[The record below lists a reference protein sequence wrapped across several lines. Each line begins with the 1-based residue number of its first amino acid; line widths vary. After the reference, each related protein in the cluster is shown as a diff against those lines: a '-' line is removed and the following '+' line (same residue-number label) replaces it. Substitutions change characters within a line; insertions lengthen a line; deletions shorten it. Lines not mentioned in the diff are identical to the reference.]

1 MRFPALILFALSALC
16 PPAVLAQ
23 ATLNK
28 CIDAQ
33 GQVTYSN
40 QPCRNARE
48 SRTVAIDPPPIPDK
62 PRVQSAPTP
71 TAEPAPAPTPAKSIP
86 KPATIQ
92 LETRQIVK
100 STGPS
105 GKPAQNASA
114 KQCDSLSDKL
124 GKALDKMDQSRRK
137 GYTLEQMN
145 KWNEE
150 VRELE
155 RKKQQSGCF

>member
-33 GQVTYSN
+33 GKITYSN

-48 SRTVAIDPPPIPDK
+48 SRTLEIDPPPIPDK
-62 PRVQSAPTP
+62 PRVQIAPTP
-71 TAEPAPAPTPAKSIP
+71 PAVSTPAKVIP
-86 KPATIQ
+86 EPATTQ

-100 STGPS
+100 STSPS
-105 GKPAQNASA
+105 GKTAQNTSA
-114 KQCDSLSDKL
+114 KQCDALSDKL
-124 GKALDKMDQSRRK
+124 GKKLDAMDQARRK

-155 RKKQQSGCF
+155 KQKQQSGCF

>member
-1 MRFPALILFALSALC
+1 MRFPALILLALSVLC

-33 GQVTYSN
+33 GKITYSN

-48 SRTVAIDPPPIPDK
+48 SRTLEIDPPPIPDK
-62 PRVQSAPTP
+62 PRVQVATPPAIP
-71 TAEPAPAPTPAKSIP
+71 TAAKAIPEPAT
-86 KPATIQ
+86 TQ
-92 LETRQIVK
+92 METRQIVK
-100 STGPS
+100 STNPS
-105 GKPAQNASA
+105 GKSAQAMSA
-114 KQCDSLSDKL
+114 KQCDTLSDKL
-124 GKALDKMDQSRRK
+124 GKALDKMDQARRK

>member
-1 MRFPALILFALSALC
+1 MRFSALILLALTTLFSPVAW
-16 PPAVLAQ
+16 AQ

-33 GQVTYSN
+33 GKITYSN

-48 SRTVAIDPPPIPDK
+48 TRTVEIDPAPIPDK
-62 PRVQSAPTP
+62 PSVSIAPTL
-71 TAEPAPAPTPAKSIP
+71 PAVPVSAKASPASA
-86 KPATIQ
+86 PATIQ
-92 LETRQIVK
+92 PETRRIEKNANTSVK
-100 STGPS
+100 S
-105 GKPAQNASA
+105 AQGASA
-114 KQCDSLSDKL
+114 RQCDSLTDKL
-124 GKALDKMDQSRRK
+124 GRVLDKMDQARRK

-150 VRELE
+150 VRDLE

>member
-1 MRFPALILFALSALC
+1 MRFPALILLALSVLC

-33 GQVTYSN
+33 GQITYSN

-48 SRTVAIDPPPIPDK
+48 SHTVVIDPPPIPDK
-62 PRVQSAPTP
+62 PHVQVAPTP
-71 TAEPAPAPTPAKSIP
+71 PATPAAAKAIPEPAT
-86 KPATIQ
+86 TQ

-100 STGPS
+100 STNPS
-105 GKPAQNASA
+105 GKSAQNLSA
-114 KQCDSLSDKL
+114 KQCDALSDKL
-124 GKALDKMDQSRRK
+124 GKALDKMDQARRK

>member
-23 ATLNK
+23 VTLNK

-33 GQVTYSN
+33 GKTTYSN

-48 SRTVAIDPPPIPDK
+48 SRTVEIDPPPIPDK
-62 PRVQSAPTP
+62 PRVQIAPTP
-71 TAEPAPAPTPAKSIP
+71 HAVSTPAKLIP
-86 KPATIQ
+86 EPTTTQ

-105 GKPAQNASA
+105 GKSAQNTSA

-124 GKALDKMDQSRRK
+124 GKALDKMDQVRRK

>member
-1 MRFPALILFALSALC
+1 MQFPALILLALSVLC

-33 GQVTYSN
+33 GKITYSN
-40 QPCRNARE
+40 QPCHNARE

-62 PRVQSAPTP
+62 PRAQVATP
-71 TAEPAPAPTPAKSIP
+71 PAAPAAAKAIP
-86 KPATIQ
+86 EPATIQ
-92 LETRQIVK
+92 LERQVVK
-100 STGPS
+100 STNPS
-105 GKPAQNASA
+105 GKSAQTMSA
-114 KQCDSLSDKL
+114 KQCDALSDKL
-124 GKALDKMDQSRRK
+124 GKALDKMDQARRK

>member
-1 MRFPALILFALSALC
+1 MRLFAFILLALPILS
-16 PPAVLAQ
+16 PPVAWAQ

-33 GQVTYSN
+33 GKITYSN

-48 SRTVAIDPPPIPDK
+48 VRTVQIDPAPIPDK
-62 PRVQSAPTP
+62 PSVSSTTTQPAVPVSTKANSAS
-71 TAEPAPAPTPAKSIP
+71 A
-86 KPATIQ
+86 PATIQ
-92 LETRQIVK
+92 PETRRIEKNANTTVK
-100 STGPS
+100 S
-105 GKPAQNASA
+105 AQGASA
-114 KQCDSLSDKL
+114 RQCDSLTDKL
-124 GKALDKMDQSRRK
+124 GRVLDKMDQAHRK

-155 RKKQQSGCF
+155 QKKQQSGCF

>member
-62 PRVQSAPTP
+62 PHVYAPP
-71 TAEPAPAPTPAKSIP
+71 AVPAAVKAIPEPAT
-86 KPATIQ
+86 TQ
-92 LETRQIVK
+92 METRQIVK
-100 STGPS
+100 STTPS
-105 GKPAQNASA
+105 GKTAQTMSA
-114 KQCDSLSDKL
+114 KQCDALSDKL
-124 GKALDKMDQSRRK
+124 GKALDKMDQARRK

>member
-1 MRFPALILFALSALC
+1 MRFPVLILFALSALC
-16 PPAVLAQ
+16 PSAVLAQ

-33 GQVTYSN
+33 GKITYSN

-48 SRTVAIDPPPIPDK
+48 SRTLEIDPPPVPDK
-62 PRVQSAPTP
+62 PRVQIAPTP
-71 TAEPAPAPTPAKSIP
+71 PAISTPTKVIPEPA
-86 KPATIQ
+86 ATQ

-100 STGPS
+100 STSPS
-105 GKPAQNASA
+105 RKTAQNTSA
-114 KQCDSLSDKL
+114 KQCDVLSDKL
-124 GKALDKMDQSRRK
+124 GKKLDAMDQARRK

-155 RKKQQSGCF
+155 KQKQQSGCF